1 MSFIK
6 IGENL
11 VNIKNIAYIS
21 EDELNE
27 NQSVI
32 YFIGGSKLRLPKTL
46 VASVSYELEKGLVQ

>member
-11 VNIKNIAYIS
+11 VNVKNITYIS

-32 YFIGGSKLRLPKTL
+32 YFIGGDKLKLPKTL
-46 VASVSYELEKGLVQ
+46 LSSVSYELEKGLLQ